1 MDEDPFS
8 GWGLRS
14 VELADRAVLD
24 PYFTSL
30 SEPLSDY
37 TFSQLFTWRNSLRI
51 LWKMID
57 GHLCVF
63 ANGTGDLTLL
73 LPPIGDTHSDRA
85 LKGAYELMD
94 DYNVRHGV
102 PHRSRVEYA
111 SEELLARFDPANM
124 HVRPM
129 GADYLYDSARMIDLA
144 GGDLASK
151 RQAKNRFL
159 RNYPHRVEAYSR
171 ERHLADCMQL
181 LDTWKIHQDAQHL
194 EEPDSNALKRA
205 KESVATALCLET
217 AEVLGLKGMVV
228 YVRSPSP
235 FQGEGRGEG
244 GDVPMRAPG
253 VGGKEAEDDCK
264 MQIAKCK
271 VQNDGSTDNQWRL
284 GAFTFGEALGTN
296 QSSITIEK
304 TDLAVKGLAQFIFS
318 DFCRQ
323 YWAHLPLVNVG
334 DDWGLESLAWTK
346 QSYRPVKML
355 RKFVLRRE
363 PAIVSATGFAP
374 SADARPVAAPVPNIL
389 EELLPAGDVLPVE
402 AAAMDNDAVPRAPI
416 LIRSAQKGDL
426 PAALALELATFSAHA
441 ISKRQMQYLQQR
453 DSAVFLVAEKGGQV
467 VGDGIALLRNQKGR
481 VSGRVYS
488 LVVSDAHRGQRIG
501 QKLLR
506 AMLEELAKRGAGRV
520 YLEVEQS
527 NAAAIRLYEQNG
539 FRRIGVLP
547 DYYDDGQHA
556 VHMMHEATNP
566 QKARLVS
573 KR

>member
-1 MDEDPFS
+1 MDDDPFS

-111 SEELLARFDPANM
+111 SEELLARFDRAGM
-124 HVRPM
+124 HARPM
-129 GADYLYDSARMIDLA
+129 GADYLYDVNRMIDLA

-151 RQAKNRFL
+151 RQAKNRFI
-159 RNYPHRVEAYSR
+159 RNYPFRVEAYSR

-228 YVRSPSP
+228 YVKEASGAEDPSSPSSLSP
-235 FQGEGRGEG
+235 EPSSSLSLRAEGRTLNPEG
-244 GDVPMRAPG
+244 YSL
-253 VGGKEAEDDCK
+253 K
-264 MQIAKCK
+264 
-271 VQNDGSTDNQWRL
+271 
-284 GAFTFGEALGTN
+284 AFTFGEFLGPN

-323 YWAHLPLVNVG
+323 YWAHVPLVNVG
-334 DDWGLESLAWTK
+334 DDWGLETLAWTK

-363 PAIVSATGFAP
+363 PVVMSATGFAP
-374 SADARPVAAPVPNIL
+374 SADSRPVATPVPNIL
-389 EELLPAGDVLPVE
+389 EELLPSDEQLPAERAVTDNAG
-402 AAAMDNDAVPRAPI
+402 VPRAPI
-416 LIRSAQKGDL
+416 LIRSAEKGDL
-426 PAALALELATFSAHA
+426 PAALELELATFSAHA

-453 DSAVFLVAEKGGQV
+453 DSAVFLVAEKGGRV
-467 VGDGIALLRNQKGR
+467 VGDGIALVRNHKGG

-488 LVVSDAHRGQRIG
+488 LVVSQEHRGQKIG

-506 AMLEELAKRGAGRV
+506 AMLDALSERGVGRV
-520 YLEVEQS
+520 YLEVEQT
-527 NAAAIRLYEQNG
+527 NAAAIHLYERSG

-556 VHMMHEATNP
+556 VHMMYEAPKP
-566 QKARLVS
+566 QEAKVIAR
-573 KR
+573 R

>member
-1 MDEDPFS
+1 MPSSPVVSEETVNFMDDDPFS
-8 GWGLRS
+8 GWDLRS

-30 SEPLSDY
+30 AEPLSDY

-111 SEELLARFDPANM
+111 SEELLARFDRTGMQA
-124 HVRPM
+124 RPM
-129 GADYLYDSARMIDLA
+129 GADYLYDVNRMIDLA

-151 RQAKNRFL
+151 RQAKNRFI
-159 RNYPHRVEAYSR
+159 RNYPFRVEEYSR
-171 ERHLADCMQL
+171 DRHLADCMQL

-217 AEVLGLKGMVV
+217 AQVLGLKGMVV
-228 YVRSPSP
+228 YV
-235 FQGEGRGEG
+235 G
-244 GDVPMRAPG
+244 A
-253 VGGKEAEDDCK
+253 AEEDCKLQIANCK
-264 MQIAKCK
+264 MQIGGEAER
-271 VQNDGSTDNQWRL
+271 SWRL
-284 GAFTFGEALGTN
+284 RAFTFGEALGRN

-304 TDLAVKGLAQFIFS
+304 TDLSVKGLAQFIFS
-318 DFCRQ
+318 DFCQRH
-323 YWAHLPLVNVG
+323 WAHLPLVNVG

-363 PAIVSATGFAP
+363 PAVVSATGFAP
-374 SADARPVAAPVPNIL
+374 SADAAPAPTPVPNIL
-389 EELLPAGDVLPVE
+389 EELLAAGAVLP
-402 AAAMDNDAVPRAPI
+402 APHASADNADVPHSPVH
-416 LIRSAQKGDL
+416 IRPARKADL
-426 PAALALELATFSAHA
+426 PAALELELATFSAHA
-441 ISKRQMQYLQQR
+441 ISKRQMHYLQQR
-453 DSAVFLVAEKGGQV
+453 DSAVFLVAEAGGRV

-481 VSGRVYS
+481 VSGRIYS
-488 LVVSDAHRGQRIG
+488 LVVSDAHRGQKIG
-501 QKLLR
+501 EKLLC
-506 AMLEELAKRGAGRV
+506 AMLEELTRRGASRV
-520 YLEVEQS
+520 YLEVEET
-527 NAAAIRLYEQNG
+527 NAGAIRLYERNG
-539 FRRIGVLP
+539 FRRIGSLP
-547 DYYDDGQHA
+547 HYYDEGQHA
-556 VHMMHEATNP
+556 VHMMYEAPVP
-566 QKARLVS
+566 QKTKAVAR
-573 KR
+573 R

>member
-1 MDEDPFS
+1 MDDDPFS
-8 GWGLRS
+8 DWGLRS

-30 SEPLSDY
+30 AEPLSDY

-111 SEELLARFDPANM
+111 SEELLARFDRTGMQA
-124 HVRPM
+124 RPM
-129 GADYLYDSARMIDLA
+129 GADYLYDVNRMIDLA

-151 RQAKNRFL
+151 RQAKNRFI
-159 RNYPHRVEAYSR
+159 RNYPFRVEAYSR
-171 ERHLADCMQL
+171 DRHLADCMQL

-228 YVRSPSP
+228 YV
-235 FQGEGRGEG
+235 G
-244 GDVPMRAPG
+244 
-253 VGGKEAEDDCK
+253 AEQEDCKLQNANCK
-264 MQIAKCK
+264 MQIGGEAER
-271 VQNDGSTDNQWRL
+271 SWRL
-284 GAFTFGEALGTN
+284 RAFTFGEALGRN

-304 TDLAVKGLAQFIFS
+304 TDLSVKGLAQFIFS
-318 DFCRQ
+318 DFCQ
-323 YWAHLPLVNVG
+323 KQWAHLPLVNVG

-363 PAIVSATGFAP
+363 PAVVSATGFAP
-374 SADARPVAAPVPNIL
+374 SADEAPVPTPVPNIL
-389 EELLPAGDVLPVE
+389 EELLAAGAGLPAPHTPADNIDVPQSPVH
-402 AAAMDNDAVPRAPI
+402 
-416 LIRSAQKGDL
+416 IRPARKADL
-426 PAALALELATFSAHA
+426 PATLELELATFSAHA

-453 DSAVFLVAEKGGQV
+453 DSAVFLVAETGGRV

-481 VSGRVYS
+481 VSGRIYS
-488 LVVSDAHRGQRIG
+488 LVVSDAHRGQKIG
-501 QKLLR
+501 EKLLC
-506 AMLEELAKRGAGRV
+506 AMLEELTRRGASRV
-520 YLEVEQS
+520 YLEVEET
-527 NAAAIRLYEQNG
+527 NAGAIRLYERNG
-539 FRRIGVLP
+539 FRRIGSLP
-547 DYYDDGQHA
+547 HYYDEGQHA
-556 VHMMHEATNP
+556 VHMMYEAPVP
-566 QKARLVS
+566 QKTKAVAR
-573 KR
+573 R

>member
-1 MDEDPFS
+1 LVVSEETVNFMDDDPFS

-30 SEPLSDY
+30 AEPLSDY

-111 SEELLARFDPANM
+111 SEELLARFDHTGMQA
-124 HVRPM
+124 RPM
-129 GADYLYDSARMIDLA
+129 GADYLYDVNRMIDLA

-151 RQAKNRFL
+151 RQAKNRFI
-159 RNYPHRVEAYSR
+159 RNYPFRVEAYSR
-171 ERHLADCMQL
+171 DRHLADCMQL

-228 YVRSPSP
+228 YVKEGEGSGFGIQGSEVKNPSSPSSLNP
-235 FQGEGRGEG
+235 DSRTL
-244 GDVPMRAPG
+244 
-253 VGGKEAEDDCK
+253 
-264 MQIAKCK
+264 
-271 VQNDGSTDNQWRL
+271 NSDGYSLR
-284 GAFTFGEALGTN
+284 AFTFGEALGTN

-304 TDLAVKGLAQFIFS
+304 TDLSVKGLAQFIFS
-318 DFCRQ
+318 DFCQRH
-323 YWAHLPLVNVG
+323 WAHLPLVNVG

-363 PAIVSATGFAP
+363 PAVVSATGFAP
-374 SADARPVAAPVPNIL
+374 SADAAPAPTPVPNIL
-389 EELLPAGDVLPVE
+389 EELLAGGEVLPAPR
-402 AAAMDNDAVPRAPI
+402 AAADNTDVPRSPVH
-416 LIRSAQKGDL
+416 IRPARKADL
-426 PAALALELATFSAHA
+426 PAALELELATFSAHA

-453 DSAVFLVAEKGGQV
+453 ESAVFLVAEAGGRV
-467 VGDGIALLRNQKGR
+467 VGDGIALVRNQKGR
-481 VSGRVYS
+481 ISGRIYS
-488 LVVSDAHRGQRIG
+488 LVVSSAHRGQKIG
-501 QKLLR
+501 EKLLR
-506 AMLEELAKRGAGRV
+506 AMLEELTRRGAERV
-520 YLEVEQS
+520 YLEVEES
-527 NAAAIRLYEQNG
+527 NAGAVRLYERNS
-539 FRRIGVLP
+539 FRRIGALP
-547 DYYDDGQHA
+547 DYYDEGQHA
-556 VHMMHEATNP
+556 VHMMYEAPVP
-566 QKARLVS
+566 QKTKVVAR
-573 KR
+573 R